1 MAHNVVS
8 SGFKPLLHCLA
19 HFPGNAVAVVC
30 EVEQLTPSEDCAN
43 NASYAITVSYL
54 GRPTLTLHLCKAHIL
69 DTWHLAQ
76 QNSLLLYGNSVR
88 VKAVAVKK
96 L

>member
-1 MAHNVVS
+1 
-8 SGFKPLLHCLA
+8 LA
-19 HFPGNAVAVVC
+19 NFPGNAVAVLC

-43 NASYAITVSYL
+43 KASYAITVSYL

-76 QNSLLLYGNSVR
+76 QNSLLLFGNSVR
-88 VKAVAVKK
+88 VKSVAVKK

>member
-1 MAHNVVS
+1 
-8 SGFKPLLHCLA
+8 LWRTLA
-19 HFPGNAVAVVC
+19 LQAGTGCIRLPVTFPRNAVAVVC
-30 EVEQLTPSEDCAN
+30 EVVQLTPSEDCTSK
-43 NASYAITVSYL
+43 ASYAITVSYL

-76 QNSLLLYGNSVR
+76 QNSLLVYGNSVR

>member
-1 MAHNVVS
+1 
-8 SGFKPLLHCLA
+8 
-19 HFPGNAVAVVC
+19 
-30 EVEQLTPSEDCAN
+30 
-43 NASYAITVSYL
+43 YL
-54 GRPTLTLHLCKAHIL
+54 GRPTLTLHLCKLHIL

-76 QNSLLLYGNSVR
+76 RNSMLQYGGDVR

>member
-1 MAHNVVS
+1 VV
-8 SGFKPLLHCLA
+8 PVL
-19 HFPGNAVAVVC
+19 C
-30 EVEQLTPSEDCAN
+30 EVEQLTPSEDCASQ
-43 NASYAITVSYL
+43 ASYAITVSYL

-76 QNSLLLYGNSVR
+76 QNSLMLYGNSVR